1 MRRSRKVDS
10 FRNGTEVSSRKK
22 LFFQVLN
29 QEQEMS
35 KEEAFKQ
42 FSEWY
47 EACLENGIEP
57 EEIVAMMGGMALVT
71 DEDVVSKLQEA
82 GDIPTY

>member
-1 MRRSRKVDS
+1 
-10 FRNGTEVSSRKK
+10 
-22 LFFQVLN
+22 
-29 QEQEMS
+29 MS